1 MAGNN
6 STGSAPS
13 LLDSGEVASKVSTE
27 GLDKRL
33 NSQSLVDIMYDGF
46 YLVFLLRNHYFST
59 EPRQFRQKIY
69 SFLDKYEIN
78 ARKKGFMSEDIH
90 EAKYAYCALIDETI
104 MTSQEPEFQ
113 TLKDAWELN
122 PLQLDLFG
130 SQVAG
135 NEFFER
141 LDGLREQ
148 GEKRLPALEVY
159 HYAMLLGFQGKYRLE
174 APEKIRYLISR
185 LGDEIEHLRGNKN
198 EFSPFWAIPDQI
210 KHTLTNETPLW
221 VILAVMAV
229 LLTAIF
235 TTMWYLT
242 NSFTDT
248 QLSAYDTIIQEN
260 KEQAHISI
268 FLP

>member
-1 MAGNN
+1 MSGNN
-6 STGSAPS
+6 QAGSAPS
-13 LLDSGEVASKVSTE
+13 LLDSGEVASKVSV
-27 GLDKRL
+27 DSL
-33 NSQSLVDIMYDGF
+33 NRRVSSQSLVDIMYDGF
-46 YLVFLLRNHYFST
+46 YLVFLLRNHYYST
-59 EPRQFRQKIY
+59 EPRKFRQKIY
-69 SFLDKYEIN
+69 DFLDKFEAN
-78 ARKKGFMSEDIH
+78 ARKKGFMSEDIY

-113 TLKDAWELN
+113 SLKDAWELN

-141 LDGLREQ
+141 LDKLREQ
-148 GEKRLPALEVY
+148 GERRLPALEVY

-174 APEKIRYLISR
+174 APEKIRYLIAR

-210 KHTLTNETPLW
+210 KHTLTSETPLW
-221 VILAVMAV
+221 VILAVMGV
-229 LLTAIF
+229 LLAAIF

-242 NSFTDT
+242 NSFTDN
-248 QLSAYDTIIQEN
+248 QLAAYDTIIQEN

>member
-1 MAGNN
+1 MLGNN
-6 STGSAPS
+6 SIGSAPS
-13 LLDSGEVASKVSTE
+13 LLDSGEVASKVSTT
-27 GLDKRL
+27 GLNRRIS
-33 NSQSLVDIMYDGF
+33 SQSLVDIMYDGF
-46 YLVFLLRNHYFST
+46 YLVFLLRNHYFSN
-59 EPRQFRQKIY
+59 EPRHFRQKIY
-69 SFLDKYEIN
+69 DFLDKFEIN
-78 ARKKGFMSEDIH
+78 ARKKGFLSEDIH

-104 MTSQEPEFQ
+104 MTSQESDFQ

-130 SQVAG
+130 SQIAG

-148 GEKRLPALEVY
+148 GEQRLAALEVY

-210 KHTLTNETPLW
+210 KHKLTSETPLW

-229 LLTAIF
+229 LLSVIF
-235 TTMWYLT
+235 ATMWQ
-242 NSFTDT
+242 FTDRFADN
-248 QLSAYDTIIQEN
+248 QLSTYNHIIQEN
-260 KEQAHISI
+260 KEQAHLSI

>member
-1 MAGNN
+1 MPT
-6 STGSAPS
+6 SSSSPAPS
-13 LLDSGEVASKVSTE
+13 LLDSGEVASKVSLE
-27 GLDKRL
+27 GLNRRL
-33 NSQSLVDIMYDGF
+33 SSQSLIDIMYDGF

-59 EPRQFRQKIY
+59 DPKQFRQKIY
-69 SFLDKYEIN
+69 NFLDKFEST
-78 ARKKGFMSEDIH
+78 ARKKGFMSEDVH

-104 MTSQEPEFQ
+104 MTSQEPEFE
-113 TLKDAWELN
+113 TLKNAWELN

-135 NEFFER
+135 DEFFDR
-141 LDGLREQ
+141 LDRLREQ
-148 GEKRLPALEVY
+148 GERHLPALEVY
-159 HYAMLLGFQGKYRLE
+159 HYAMLLGFQGRYRLE

-210 KHTLTNETPLW
+210 KHTLSSETPLW
-221 VILAVMAV
+221 VILLVVGVMLAG
-229 LLTAIF
+229 IF
-235 TTMWYLT
+235 GLMSYFI
-242 NSFTDT
+242 NSQATD
-248 QLSAYDTIIQEN
+248 QLSAYTNIIQDN

>member
-1 MAGNN
+1 MSANN
-6 STGSAPS
+6 SSGSAPS
-13 LLDSGEVASKVSTE
+13 LLDSGEVASKVSAE
-27 GLDKRL
+27 GLNRRM
-33 NSQSLVDIMYDGF
+33 SGQSLVDIMYDGF

-59 EPRQFRQKIY
+59 EPSKFRQKIY
-69 SFLDKYEIN
+69 EFLNIFEVN
-78 ARKKGFMSEDIH
+78 ARKKGFLSEDIH

-104 MTSQEPEFQ
+104 MTSQESDFQ
-113 TLKDAWELN
+113 ILKDGWELN

-130 SQVAG
+130 SQIAG

-148 GEKRLPALEVY
+148 GEQRLSALEVY

-210 KHTLTNETPLW
+210 KHTLSSETPLW
-221 VILAVMAV
+221 IIWAVMAV

-235 TTMWYLT
+235 TTMWYLA
-242 NSFTDT
+242 NNFTES
-248 QLSAYDTIIQEN
+248 QLSTYESIIQEN

>member
-1 MAGNN
+1 MSVNH
-6 STGSAPS
+6 SSGSVPS
-13 LLDSGEVASKVSTE
+13 LLDSGEVASKVSVKD
-27 GLDKRL
+27 LDKRIS
-33 NSQSLVDIMYDGF
+33 SQSLVDMIYDGF

-59 EPRQFRQKIY
+59 EPRNFRQKIY
-69 SFLDKYEIN
+69 DFLDKFESS
-78 ARKKGFMSEDIH
+78 ARRKSFLSEDIH

-104 MTSQEPEFQ
+104 MTAQGAEFQ
-113 TLKDAWELN
+113 VLKDDWELN

-130 SQVAG
+130 SQIAG

-141 LDGLREQ
+141 LDSLREQ
-148 GEKRLPALEVY
+148 GEKRLPALEVF

-210 KHTLTNETPLW
+210 KHTLTSETPLW
-221 VILAVMAV
+221 IIMAVMA
-229 LLTAIF
+229 LLLATIF
-235 TTMWYLT
+235 TTMWYFT
-242 NSFTDT
+242 NNHTDN
-248 QLSAYDTIIQEN
+248 QLLAYSNVIQEN

>member
-1 MAGNN
+1 M
-6 STGSAPS
+6 STNQFPPAVPS
-13 LLDSGEVASKVSTE
+13 LLDSGEVASTVSTD

-33 NSQSLVDIMYDGF
+33 SSQSLIDIMYDGF
-46 YLVFLLRNHYFST
+46 YLVFLLRNGYFSN
-59 EPRQFRQKIY
+59 EPTVFRQKIY
-69 SFLDKYEIN
+69 DFLNKFESS
-78 ARKKGFMSEDIH
+78 ARKKGFLSEDVY

-113 TLKDAWELN
+113 SLKNAWELN

-141 LDGLREQ
+141 LDHLREQ
-148 GEKRLPALEVY
+148 GEKRLASLEVY

-210 KHTLTNETPLW
+210 KHTLTSETPLW
-221 VILAVMAV
+221 VIVAVLV
-229 LLTAIF
+229 TLLTAIF
-235 TTMWYLT
+235 STMWYLSNQTT
-242 NSFTDT
+242 NN
-248 QLSAYDTIIQEN
+248 QIVAYSQVIQEN

>member
-1 MAGNN
+1 MSVTPSN
-6 STGSAPS
+6 SSAPS
-13 LLDSGEVASKVSTE
+13 LLDSGEVASRVSANS
-27 GLDKRL
+27 L
-33 NSQSLVDIMYDGF
+33 NTRISGQSLVDLMYDGF
-46 YLVFLLRNHYFST
+46 YLVFLLRNHYFSV
-59 EPRQFRQKIY
+59 EPTKFRQKIY
-69 SFLDKYEIN
+69 DFLDKFERN
-78 ARKKGFMSEDIH
+78 ARKKGFLSEDIH

-130 SQVAG
+130 SQIAG

-141 LDGLREQ
+141 LDTLREQ

-159 HYAMLLGFQGKYRLE
+159 HYSMLLGFQGKYRLE

-210 KHTLTNETPLW
+210 KHTLSSETPLW
-221 VILAVMAV
+221 IIIAVMAV
-229 LLTAIF
+229 LLSSIF
-235 TTMWYLT
+235 ATMWYLT
-242 NSFTDT
+242 NSFTDN
-248 QLSAYDTIIQEN
+248 QLAAYDNVIQEN

>member
-1 MAGNN
+1 MPT
-6 STGSAPS
+6 SSSSPAPS
-13 LLDSGEVASKVSTE
+13 LLDSGEVASKVSLE
-27 GLDKRL
+27 GLNRRL
-33 NSQSLVDIMYDGF
+33 SSQSLIDIMYDGF

-59 EPRQFRQKIY
+59 DPKQFRQKIY
-69 SFLDKYEIN
+69 NFLDKFEST
-78 ARKKGFMSEDIH
+78 ARKKGFMSEDVH

-104 MTSQEPEFQ
+104 MTSQEPEFE
-113 TLKDAWELN
+113 TLKNAWELN

-135 NEFFER
+135 DEFFDR
-141 LDGLREQ
+141 LDRLREQ
-148 GEKRLPALEVY
+148 GERHLPALEVY
-159 HYAMLLGFQGKYRLE
+159 HYAMLLGFQGRYRLE

-210 KHTLTNETPLW
+210 KHTLSSETPLW
-221 VILAVMAV
+221 VILLVVGVMLAG
-229 LLTAIF
+229 IF
-235 TTMWYLT
+235 GLMSYFM
-242 NSFTDT
+242 NSQATD
-248 QLSAYDTIIQEN
+248 QLSAYTNIIQDN